1 MLLKK
6 EDFPEDSELVLST
19 VKAVHHNCV
28 FVVLDEYE
36 KTGLIH
42 ISEVSP
48 GRIRNIRDFVV
59 EGKKI
64 VCKVLKI
71 DTERGHIDLSLRR
84 VNEGQKREKINE
96 IKQEQKAEKMLEYI
110 AKNELK
116 VPLAKLYD
124 RLKPL
129 IFKKYSLMYNCFE
142 DVALDNAKLEDLGI
156 DKKTAEPLTKLI
168 KERIK
173 PPEVSLEADLKLES
187 HEPDGVDIIKKAL
200 ISAES
205 VGGISLLY
213 EGGGKYKVR
222 VKAPEY
228 KEAEKILDDSFSRV
242 EDIMSKS
249 KGHAELIKVK

>member
-6 EDFPEDSELVLST
+6 EGFPEDSELVLCT
-19 VKAVHHNCV
+19 VKAVHNNCV

-36 KTGLIH
+36 KTGLVH

-64 VCKVLKI
+64 VCKVLRI
-71 DTERGHIDLSLRR
+71 DLEKGHIDLSLRR
-84 VNEGQKREKINE
+84 VNDGQKREKIDE

-116 VPLAKLYD
+116 IPLAKLYD
-124 RLKPL
+124 QIKSL
-129 IFKKYSLMYNCFE
+129 ISKKYSMFYECFE
-142 DVALDNAKLEDLGI
+142 DVALGNAKLEDLGV
-156 DKKTAEPLTKLI
+156 DKKTAEVLTKLI

-173 PPEVSLEADLKLES
+173 PPEVFLEADVKLVS
-187 HEPDGVDIIKKAL
+187 YASDGVETIKKAL
-200 ISAES
+200 ISAEEA
-205 VGGISLLY
+205 GDISLLY

-222 VKAPEY
+222 IKAPEY
-228 KEAEKILDDSFSRV
+228 KEAEKILDDSFKRMH
-242 EDIMSKS
+242 DIMDKA
-249 KGHAELIKVK
+249 KGHAELIRAK